1 MHCNSRN
8 VINLVATV
16 TKLLCN
22 SSNGKTSSFHKKRRQ
37 RRSFSPWFFKGFE
50 NVIRNVILNKPPVK
64 LVKSCI
70 FKYAV
75 ANWTSGWNSY
85 GHCHSQLTK
94 EAALEFGICLW
105 WNSCFLSMIQ
115 SSFRMQLRW
124 NLERNGW
131 YIFKA
136 TFSLIFIIC
145 FMLKFEDLK
154 RGIHFQLGD
163 FLCKFRK
170 AGLHAQ
176 G

>member
-115 SSFRMQLRW
+115 SSFRMQLQW

-136 TFSLIFIIC
+136 TSSLIFIIY
-145 FMLKFEDLK
+145 FMLKIWREAYLFPFK
-154 RGIHFQLGD
+154 KWAF
-163 FLCKFRK
+163 
-170 AGLHAQ
+170 
-176 G
+176 